1 MTRAHGRNEVIM
13 DDSILYTIKSMI
25 GGIVCDTGDFDVD
38 LIVNINS
45 AFSILHQLGLGPK
58 KGFKI
63 AGETETWTEF
73 LGDDSHL
80 EDAKTYVYLRTKLN
94 FDPPANSFLVNS
106 IEKQL
111 TELEWRL
118 NVAQETPAFEEEE

>member
-1 MTRAHGRNEVIM
+1 ME
-13 DDSILYTIKSMI
+13 SILLTIKTMI
-25 GGIVCDTGDFDVD
+25 GGIVCDPGDFDVD

-58 KGFKI
+58 EGFKI
-63 AGETETWTEF
+63 TSEAESWSEF
-73 LGDDSHL
+73 LEDTQYL
-80 EDAKTYVYLRTKLN
+80 EDVKMYVYLRTKLN

-111 TELEWRL
+111 LELEWRL
-118 NVAQETPAFEEEE
+118 NVAVDPAEGE